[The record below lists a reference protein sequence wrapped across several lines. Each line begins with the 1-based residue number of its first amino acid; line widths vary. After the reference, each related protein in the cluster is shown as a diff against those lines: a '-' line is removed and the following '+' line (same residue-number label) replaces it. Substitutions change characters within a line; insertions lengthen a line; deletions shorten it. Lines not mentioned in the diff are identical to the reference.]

1 MRPGITMV
9 LCATAVLLAAVPAG
23 AVVGD
28 WRTDPED
35 ALARAAKEG
44 KPVLA
49 VAMDHG

>member
-1 MRPGITMV
+1 VKVGIGLLV
-9 LCATAVLLAAVPAG
+9 ATAVLLVAVPAG

-28 WRTDPED
+28 WRTDPEE

-44 KPVLA
+44 KPILA